1 MRGIYRG
8 IPALLAATALC
19 ACGGGQLSQAR
30 VTEVQGAMRAAE
42 EVGANDQPKA
52 SLHLQLARDEMN
64 EATRLAK
71 DGEEEN
77 ASLLLSRAQAD
88 AELAL
93 QLARTDQEQQ
103 KARQAWTK
111 IQELKQDQP

>member
-8 IPALLAATALC
+8 ISALLVATAMY
-19 ACGGGQLSQAR
+19 ACGGGQLNQAR

-64 EATRLAK
+64 EANRLAK
-71 DGEEEN
+71 DGDEEN
-77 ASLLLSRAQAD
+77 ASLLLTRAQAD

-111 IQELKQDQP
+111 IQELKKDQP